1 MAPNDPLLRKVKLNC
16 QQCRMCLWMYVSLSI
31 EIKNVTVNKRE
42 AFYEYNDVY
51 RTRLH
56 GESTVHQHHQL
67 RKRLRDITK
76 LDWGELAITLPKQ
89 VKIEA
94 QVRLSKMGFC

>member
-1 MAPNDPLLRKVKLNC
+1 VS
-16 QQCRMCLWMYVSLSI
+16 YVSWETWYLSA
-31 EIKNVTVNKRE
+31 EIKGVTINKRE

-56 GESTVHQHHQL
+56 VESTVHQHHQL

-89 VKIEA
+89 VKVEE
-94 QVRLSKMGFC
+94 QV

>member
-1 MAPNDPLLRKVKLNC
+1 
-16 QQCRMCLWMYVSLSI
+16 MCFSCSSVLTTCA

-42 AFYEYNDVY
+42 ALYEYNDVY
-51 RTRLH
+51 RTRLYE
-56 GESTVHQHHQL
+56 GSTVHQHHQL
-67 RKRLRDITK
+67 RKRLREITK

-94 QVRLSKMGFC
+94 QVSLNDIGV